1 MGDAEEE
8 EAAAEEGEGN
18 GGDVIRVGLSSSS
31 RMMRAVG
38 SSRISFWWRIRGSDP
53 LDGFGDYIQ
62 RRVLEV
68 EMRSTLS
75 RCHAMIH
82 VGNKVIV

>member
-38 SSRISFWWRIRGSDP
+38 SSRIS
-53 LDGFGDYIQ
+53 
-62 RRVLEV
+62 
-68 EMRSTLS
+68 
-75 RCHAMIH
+75 C
-82 VGNKVIV
+82 